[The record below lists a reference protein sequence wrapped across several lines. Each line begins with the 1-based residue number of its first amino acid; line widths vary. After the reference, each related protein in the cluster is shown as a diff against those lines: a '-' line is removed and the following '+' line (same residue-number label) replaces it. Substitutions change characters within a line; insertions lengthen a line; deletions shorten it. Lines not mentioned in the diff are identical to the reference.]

1 MTIPNLATGL
11 DGRSDAWR
19 LGAGTTAALGVVLL
33 AWAISIDFVKAS
45 SAFVSD
51 AATYYEMAHSL
62 AHDFDLE
69 YRREDLVRVSL
80 EFPSG
85 PEGIFLKRGTDHDV
99 SLSGSFPFVTAT
111 EHPDPDTTRLYYG
124 KAYIFPVF
132 AAPFVFVFGTNG
144 FLVLHALL
152 MTACFACAYAF
163 LAARSQPIPA
173 LIFALAFLFMS
184 VAPVYM
190 VQIMPD
196 FFNLALVLIGYFFW
210 CYKEAITDA
219 ARRRAGRVA
228 ERWLLG
234 PRSDVVA
241 AVLLGIVTF
250 SKPTNVLLIGPL
262 LASAAFRRQ
271 WRRMFTIGGGFAVVV
286 AGLFALNIAITGEW
300 NYQGGNRRTFYSAEI
315 PISGVERT
323 LGGFPFQDERHGFE
337 NTGLDR
343 TTNRVPVEVLVSRDA
358 IIDVFRH
365 NLAYFVV
372 GRHTGFALYYF
383 PGLMA
388 ILLFLVGTRDRA
400 VWQWLTLAA
409 GLGSAIVL
417 LLYMPYSYSGGG
429 GPVGNRYFSG
439 VYPVFLFIVPPLQRM
454 VSAVFT
460 VGVSALFTAPV
471 LSNPFYASFHPG
483 EHTKVGLFKGFPV
496 ELTLVNDLPVNL
508 SPARVRQ
515 PLGGTPPIFA
525 YFIDDNIYNREGDR
539 FWVRGESRGDLIL
552 RAPIAIETTA
562 EVPNRSLRIGRLE
575 VHLETGPLANRVTVT
590 SDAETRVVDMAAS
603 SQQSFVLEMPRGL
616 PYQYNPEFPTNYTY
630 NLSIESESGFI
641 PFFQTGANDTRY
653 LGVMVR
659 LVPIYE

>member
-1 MTIPNLATGL
+1 
-11 DGRSDAWR
+11 
-19 LGAGTTAALGVVLL
+19 
-33 AWAISIDFVKAS
+33 
-45 SAFVSD
+45 
-51 AATYYEMAHSL
+51 
-62 AHDFDLE
+62 
-69 YRREDLVRVSL
+69 
-80 EFPSG
+80 
-85 PEGIFLKRGTDHDV
+85 
-99 SLSGSFPFVTAT
+99 
-111 EHPDPDTTRLYYG
+111 
-124 KAYIFPVF
+124 
-132 AAPFVFVFGTNG
+132 
-144 FLVLHALL
+144 
-152 MTACFACAYAF
+152 
-163 LAARSQPIPA
+163 
-173 LIFALAFLFMS
+173 
-184 VAPVYM
+184 
-190 VQIMPD
+190 
-196 FFNLALVLIGYFFW
+196 
-210 CYKEAITDA
+210 
-219 ARRRAGRVA
+219 
-228 ERWLLG
+228 
-234 PRSDVVA
+234 
-241 AVLLGIVTF
+241 
-250 SKPTNVLLIGPL
+250 
-262 LASAAFRRQ
+262 
-271 WRRMFTIGGGFAVVV
+271 MFTIGGGFAVVV